1 MHEFSAAS
9 QMVDLVLAEAQRRG
23 VKRVLEVRVVI
34 GKLSFLNPEQVRFA
48 YELLSEGTILE
59 GSKLQIEEKEAQVKC
74 LNCGFKG
81 KITAEDNPYYH
92 FGIPVLKCPR
102 CGGEVEIV
110 EGREFT
116 VKSIKVEV

>member
-9 QMVDLVLAEAQRRG
+9 QMVNLVLTEAQRRK
-23 VKRVLEVRVVI
+23 VKRVLEVRVII

-48 YELLSEGTILE
+48 YELLAEGTILE
-59 GSKLQIEEKEAQVKC
+59 GSNLQIEEKEALVKC
-74 LNCGFKG
+74 SSCGFKG
-81 KITAEDNPYYH
+81 EIKPEDNPYYH
-92 FGIPVLKCPR
+92 FGIPVLRCPK